1 MSAFNLLA
9 PASVH
14 LSLPAQSAEEVIR
27 TLGEELLSHG
37 KVKTDFVEATLA
49 REASHPTGL
58 VLGGR
63 YNAALP
69 HVDLDYVNQSAIALA
84 VLKDPVVFRSMVNKE
99 EEVPVHLVIMLA
111 LADPKAQIN
120 ALGQIAEV
128 LQNPEIVE
136 KLVQASTSKE
146 IFLILGQIEGSQ

>member
-14 LSLPAQSAEEVIR
+14 LGLQAHSAEEVIR
-27 TLGEELLSHG
+27 LLGGELRSHG
-37 KVKTDFVEATLA
+37 KVKADFVEATLA
-49 REASHPTGL
+49 REATNPTGL

-69 HVDLDYVNQSAIALA
+69 HVDLEYVNQSAIALA
-84 VLKDPVVFRSMVNKE
+84 VLKDPVTFHSMVDQA
-99 EEVPVHLVIMLA
+99 EEVPVQLVIMLA
-111 LADPKAQIN
+111 LVDPKAQIN

-136 KLVQASTSKE
+136 KLVHATTSKE
-146 IFLILGQIEGSQ
+146 IFLILGQIEGGQ